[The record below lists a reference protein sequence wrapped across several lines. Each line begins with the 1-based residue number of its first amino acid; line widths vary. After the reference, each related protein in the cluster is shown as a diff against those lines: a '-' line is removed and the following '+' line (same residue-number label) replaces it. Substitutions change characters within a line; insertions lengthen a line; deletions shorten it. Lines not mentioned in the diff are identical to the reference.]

1 MQKLRRGRGPRRI
14 FIGATLL
21 SVLFWFFAC
30 GLARYPTIL
39 KPEQTQA
46 PGDILNEFEFLHDPE
61 NDPDIF
67 LGYELFYKF
76 YSDSADLEN
85 ETYNE
90 DTAYIE
96 NNAVFGSNVPNI
108 LQARAYSRI
117 TSPEVSAEVKPLIR
131 FSLEQ
136 ETAPTKVTVS
146 FEPNPDY
153 NPEGAYA
160 FWGES
165 DFITIRRS
173 VSGTAG
179 NFEPFLDAYYDSE
192 DADIPNDYDPVNPD
206 LSIALYAVSYG
217 IDTTEFRSFYSEPLL
232 LGKLDL

>member
-1 MQKLRRGRGPRRI
+1 MLIP
-14 FIGATLL
+14 
-21 SVLFWFFAC
+21 LFSC

-39 KPEQTQA
+39 PPEQIQA

-67 LGYELFYKF
+67 LGYELYYKF
-76 YSDSADLEN
+76 YTDLSNIEN

-108 LQARAYSRI
+108 LQARSYFRI
-117 TSPEVSAEVKPLIR
+117 TSPEVQAEAKPLIR
-131 FSLEQ
+131 FSLAQ
-136 ETAPTKVTVS
+136 ETEQTKVTVS

-153 NPEGAYA
+153 NPEEAYA
-160 FWGES
+160 FWGET
-165 DFITIRRS
+165 DVITIQRS

-179 NFEPFLDAYYDSE
+179 NFEPFLNEYYDAD
-192 DADIPNDYDPVNPD
+192 DADIPEDYDPVNPD

-232 LGKLDL
+232 LGKLEL